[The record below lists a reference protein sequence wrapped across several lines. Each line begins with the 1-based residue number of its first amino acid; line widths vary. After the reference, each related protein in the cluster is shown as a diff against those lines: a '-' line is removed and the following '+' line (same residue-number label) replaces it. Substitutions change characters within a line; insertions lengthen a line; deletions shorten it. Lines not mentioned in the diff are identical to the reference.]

1 MNPPALDATIYAHLP
16 FLLVA
21 VSLVYSATRH
31 DRWDLILREAGGWVV
46 RFGGFLGGLG
56 VALFVLSSYPR
67 LGPYAA
73 VGFVAFMFVYFLLS
87 SPWFRRKK
95 PAPAPVPA
103 APAPAPPVGAP
114 K

>member
-1 MNPPALDATIYAHLP
+1 MNPLALDATIYAHLP
-16 FLLVA
+16 FLLIV

-31 DRWDLILREAGGWVV
+31 DRWDLILREAVGWVV

-73 VGFVAFMFVYFLLS
+73 AGFALFMFVYFLMT

-95 PAPAPVPA
+95 PAPALVPA
-103 APAPAPPVGAP
+103 APAPPVAAA